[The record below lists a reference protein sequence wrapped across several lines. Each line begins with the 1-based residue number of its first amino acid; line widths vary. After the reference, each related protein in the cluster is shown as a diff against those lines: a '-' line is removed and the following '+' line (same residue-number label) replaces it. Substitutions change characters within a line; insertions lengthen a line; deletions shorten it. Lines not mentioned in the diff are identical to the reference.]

1 MVFDQRLAAKEQ
13 HGVLWFTNR
22 QCYSRFQN
30 DLEVQH
36 LKASA
41 LGSTPSPSSSSS
53 RKHKKPHDPRKCKPG
68 GTSRGWPPEEPEKP
82 CRRSLKDRVL
92 SRAFSEELESLM
104 HAGNNNHHQL
114 PLFDPRGRVIHLW
127 NKVFLAACLVS
138 LFVDPLFL
146 YLTGTQQ
153 NMCIEFK
160 HSLALTLSM
169 IRSLL
174 DVFYAVHIFLRFRT
188 AFIAP
193 SSRVFGRGELVIL
206 PYKIARRYLSSTFWF
221 DLITA
226 LPLPQFVIWILVP
239 MLKESATAN
248 RKDILRF
255 SIIFQYLP
263 RLFQIFPLTRQ
274 IVMATGAMTENAWAS
289 AAYNLILYMLASHV
303 LGALWYLFSVQ
314 RQEACWRA
322 ACHLDGPM
330 CQTEFFDCN
339 TVSNN
344 RTIWYQLSNIT
355 SLCTP
360 SNSFYQFGIYGEA
373 LDQKLTTS
381 AFTQK
386 YFYCFWWGLK
396 NLRTESGD
404 ELVHRRD
411 KLRDRHRRSWAG
423 AVRPAHWQYAILPP
437 SDDDPAG
444 RVADQA
450 DGHGAVDAP
459 PSDPAA
465 AKAVRASVPAVHVGG
480 HPGRGRGGL
489 AQGPPHGHPPGHQ
502 APPLPGPGPQSSP
515 LRRDGRAHARGH
527 LRAAAAGALHAR
539 HAAGARARP
548 RGLHALHHPGLPG
561 LVHHAG
567 RAVRV
572 LQLVPHR
579 GRRVLR
585 GGAADLG
592 AGPKA
597 VGVLAPVHAHREG
610 GLRGRGV
617 RARGGGFKVRGVA
630 VPALAQREDPA

>member
-1 MVFDQRLAAKEQ
+1 MACCGSRTV
-13 HGVLWFTNR
+13 
-22 QCYSRFQN
+22 RFQN

-396 NLRTESGD
+396 NLSCLGQNLATSLFIGEISFAIVIGVLGLVLFALLIGNMQSYLQATMIRLEEWRTKRTDMERWMH
-404 ELVHRRD
+404 HRQIPQQLKQCVRRYQQYTWVAT
-411 KLRDRHRRSWAG
+411 RDR
-423 AVRPAHWQYAILPP
+423 
-437 SDDDPAG
+437 
-444 RVADQA
+444 
-450 DGHGAVDAP
+450 
-459 PSDPAA
+459 
-465 AKAVRASVPAVHVGG
+465 KSVV
-480 HPGRGRGGL
+480 
-489 AQGPPHGHPPGHQ
+489 
-502 APPLPGPGPQSSP
+502 
-515 LRRDGRAHARGH
+515 
-527 LRAAAAGALHAR
+527 
-539 HAAGARARP
+539 
-548 RGLHALHHPGLPG
+548 
-561 LVHHAG
+561 
-567 RAVRV
+567 
-572 LQLVPHR
+572 
-579 GRRVLR
+579 
-585 GGAADLG
+585 
-592 AGPKA
+592 
-597 VGVLAPVHAHREG
+597 
-610 GLRGRGV
+610 
-617 RARGGGFKVRGVA
+617 
-630 VPALAQREDPA
+630 